1 MAEELNI
8 EGLDLT
14 KDEYVKFCLYESMR
28 MDPPI
33 PMSTSF
39 TVTEDLTIGG
49 INIKAGEMMQSN
61 ITKLHHLED
70 QWGADH
76 NQYKPE
82 RFADRGKHHPM
93 SFLPFL
99 AGKRVCAGKTFAE
112 NSMKV
117 VLPLFVK
124 AFSGF
129 EFIDKEQYSYKPVNN
144 IILEKRPDIYI
155 KLHF

>member
-1 MAEELNI
+1 
-8 EGLDLT
+8 
-14 KDEYVKFCLYESMR
+14 
-28 MDPPI
+28 
-33 PMSTSF
+33 
-39 TVTEDLTIGG
+39 
-49 INIKAGEMMQSN
+49 MQSN

-70 QWGADH
+70 QWGPDH

-129 EFIDKEQYSYKPVNN
+129 EFIDKEHYSYKPVNN